1 MHEVDELIITE
12 HQNKSLKCEVKP
24 VERNEYSTNAKTNK
38 VNELNRRKLITYYGV
53 FEM

>member
-24 VERNEYSTNAKTNK
+24 VERNEYSTNAKTNRID
-38 VNELNRRKLITYYGV
+38 ELNRRELNTYYGV
-53 FEM
+53 VEV

>member
-24 VERNEYSTNAKTNK
+24 VEPFHKLRTGSP
-38 VNELNRRKLITYYGV
+38 ELAFNSYGV
-53 FEM
+53 IEV

>member
-1 MHEVDELIITE
+1 MYEVDELTITE

-24 VERNEYSTNAKTNK
+24 VERNVNPMNTKTNK